1 MTMNFQITH
10 RIEWTPIIRNQTSYI
25 SPQYVDVMRIDKEI
39 NGYYFAY
46 TQEEWEHRESLSSP
60 TWKYNIQQESFF
72 HRDYSEIAL
81 GRVIEY

>member
-1 MTMNFQITH
+1 MTTNFQITH
-10 RIEWTPIIRNQTSYI
+10 RIEWSPIIRNQTSYI
-25 SPQYVDVMRIDKEI
+25 SPQYVDVMRIDQEI

-46 TQEEWEHRESLSSP
+46 TQEEWKYHESLSSP
-60 TWKYNIQQESFF
+60 TWKYNIQQGSFF